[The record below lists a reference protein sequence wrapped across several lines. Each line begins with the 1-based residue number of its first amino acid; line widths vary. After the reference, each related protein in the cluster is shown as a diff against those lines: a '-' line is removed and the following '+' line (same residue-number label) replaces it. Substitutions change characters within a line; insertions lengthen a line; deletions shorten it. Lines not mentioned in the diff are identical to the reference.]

1 MFQKL
6 LLGSEFWLNHFARHL
21 RGHLIIQRQ
30 LLKHHNNFWNLL
42 KGDGMVN
49 YIFLYTLQIPNSNY
63 EKKTT
68 QNRQLFAYFEQI
80 EIETSVFATI
90 ARTCHYVKRARI
102 AFILVRIFLHSEWIR
117 ISLRFQSE
125 CGKIRTKI
133 TPKYF
138 LRSAR
143 LTEILYESKSI
154 QYEQILGHF
163 N

>member
-63 EKKTT
+63 EKKTLKT
-68 QNRQLFAYFEQI
+68 GNYL
-80 EIETSVFATI
+80 
-90 ARTCHYVKRARI
+90 
-102 AFILVRIFLHSEWIR
+102 L
-117 ISLRFQSE
+117 ISRKLKLKQV
-125 CGKIRTKI
+125 
-133 TPKYF
+133 Y
-138 LRSAR
+138 
-143 LTEILYESKSI
+143 LTL
-154 QYEQILGHF
+154 
-163 N
+163 